1 MASFQNTI
9 CLVSSILVD
18 RSTTEQGV
26 VARFS
31 HLVVSIT
38 KAGQGARLSST
49 VIIIMSNSLS
59 LFSSQDTREEDKS
72 KSMVMEVII
81 MKSRTFTDRRGD
93 RETSKLCHQCFIY

>member
-9 CLVSSILVD
+9 CLASSILVA
-18 RSTTEQGV
+18 RFTMEQGV

-31 HLVVSIT
+31 HLVVSIIR
-38 KAGQGARLSST
+38 AGQVDRLSSM
-49 VIIIMSNSLS
+49 VRDIVSNSLS

-72 KSMVMEVII
+72 KSMAMVDII

-93 RETSKLCHQCFIY
+93 RETSKLCHHHFIY